1 MNTPAS
7 PKSLRLLAEKSI
19 LFVQNAELTLH
30 NLIESHD
37 TYQVFIKDRPEAK
50 DNLFLSYLD
59 AMIEFRM
66 GLVIG
71 VAEISSNIRNLVQ
84 SDMSFLKRYYILQTN
99 ARLSDCYK
107 YFLGIGKDKRGVWKQ
122 FKKLITKYKKGSFLS
137 QYDRLTTNYRA
148 FEKLLNKYERDVAE
162 HYNSSPGYMYT
173 IYSNAN
179 SEERVS
185 KCVTIFLSL
194 IQRMNKF
201 VEEVFGDMIDFYKL
215 PSSFLSNANDFPTV
229 LKQNAFVANRLLNG
243 RLPQALRNTIEMSPH
258 NLDHFHRL
266 QLQCRKE
273 MESLKEQDD
282 NIVRDSMIMTWS
294 AMTDLMMFIQFVR
307 ADLACALYTYIH
319 SKSEM
324 ESALCLRRIH
334 IIKTSALAHLYGYQ
348 DEERK
353 DSLWHYAT
361 FVFSITKQLKNERTQ
376 IEKKLQTATSFR
388 EKDADLRALY
398 VHYREKNEN
407 RIPELF
413 HVVSELIPMEEF
425 DKAIS
430 FLELCNDIQQFIV
443 CVIDKRN
450 EQFERK
456 TEI

>member
-37 TYQVFIKDRPEAK
+37 TYQVFIEDRPDAK
-50 DNLFLSYLD
+50 DNIFLSFLD

-84 SDMSFLKRYYILQTN
+84 SDMSYLKRYYILQIN

-185 KCVTIFLSL
+185 KCVTIFLS
-194 IQRMNKF
+194 
-201 VEEVFGDMIDFYKL
+201 
-215 PSSFLSNANDFPTV
+215 FPTV

-430 FLELCNDIQQFIV
+430 FLELCNDIQHLFSAV
-443 CVIDKRN
+443 FD
-450 EQFERK
+450 F
-456 TEI
+456 